1 MQLDTTIAA
10 IATAPGMGAIAVIR
24 MSGSNAIAIADKIFK
39 SKNPKKRLENQK
51 PYTIHFGEIADGDKV
66 YDEVLISLFR
76 APRSYTGEDMVEIS
90 CHGSQFIQQQILEL
104 LVRQGAQMAQPGEF
118 TLRAFL
124 NGKMDL
130 SQAEAVADLIAS
142 SSEAG
147 RRIAMMQMRGGFSDL
162 LRQLR
167 DKLLTLTS
175 LIELELDF
183 SDEDVEF
190 ANREQLNQL
199 VNQMHSHVS
208 KLAESFSLGNVLK
221 QGIPVAIAGK
231 PNVGKSTLLNTLL
244 KEERAIVSDIAG
256 TTRDTIEDTINIG
269 GITFRFVDTAGL
281 RETEDYVESLGIERA
296 KTKISQADIV
306 MLLLDPTEL
315 VRRLE
320 EQVSNIK
327 ATLAPQQRLLVL
339 INKADMLSNEAI
351 TTLEQQLTKAHPSLE
366 ILPIS
371 ARIHINIDK
380 LTHLL
385 LEYGKQ
391 RITES
396 DDVVITNLRHYQALS
411 ESVKAL
417 EEVKAGLALNLPND
431 LLAFHLRDVLRHI
444 GEITGEFTN
453 DEVLGNIFKNFCI
466 GK

>member
-24 MSGSNAIAIADKIFK
+24 MSGSNAIAIADKIFR

-190 ANREQLNQL
+190 ANREQLKQL
-199 VNQMHSHVS
+199 VNQMHSHLS
-208 KLAESFSLGNVLK
+208 KLAE
-221 QGIPVAIAGK
+221 
-231 PNVGKSTLLNTLL
+231 
-244 KEERAIVSDIAG
+244 
-256 TTRDTIEDTINIG
+256 
-269 GITFRFVDTAGL
+269 
-281 RETEDYVESLGIERA
+281 
-296 KTKISQADIV
+296 
-306 MLLLDPTEL
+306 
-315 VRRLE
+315 
-320 EQVSNIK
+320 
-327 ATLAPQQRLLVL
+327 
-339 INKADMLSNEAI
+339 
-351 TTLEQQLTKAHPSLE
+351 
-366 ILPIS
+366 
-371 ARIHINIDK
+371 
-380 LTHLL
+380 
-385 LEYGKQ
+385 
-391 RITES
+391 
-396 DDVVITNLRHYQALS
+396 
-411 ESVKAL
+411 
-417 EEVKAGLALNLPND
+417 
-431 LLAFHLRDVLRHI
+431 
-444 GEITGEFTN
+444 
-453 DEVLGNIFKNFCI
+453 
-466 GK
+466 